1 MLTPKRKGSDYHHGD
16 LKSAAVL
23 AARNLIQSGG
33 QQALGIRRV
42 AEKLGVTAPALYR
55 HFTSLDELLYAVSC
69 DVRAELGELMV
80 TRRSE
85 VHPSRNK
92 RKYEIDKFRAI
103 GDAYV
108 DYAQKF
114 PKLFEI
120 AFIQKGEE
128 PVGEYS
134 ELAWNILNESV
145 ENFVTLGITPKSKRA
160 TAPLVAWSA
169 VHGLATLVANQSIA
183 SSDIPFFRESVMA
196 GIEDSLLKKD

>member
-23 AARNLIQSGG
+23 AARNLIDGGG

-55 HFTSLDELLYAVSC
+55 HFASLDELLYAVSC
-69 DVRAELGELMV
+69 DVRAELGELMLM
-80 TRRSE
+80 RRSE
-85 VHPSRNK
+85 VRPIRDK
-92 RKYEIDKFRAI
+92 RKYEIEKFRAI

-108 DYAQKF
+108 DYAQWH
-114 PKLFEI
+114 PRLFEV
-120 AFIQKGEE
+120 AFIHHGEE
-128 PVGEYS
+128 EVGEYS

-145 ENFVTLGITPKSKRA
+145 ENFVILGLTPKSKRA
-160 TAPLVAWSA
+160 TAPLIAWSA

-183 SSDIPFFRESVMA
+183 SSDVPFFRESVMA
-196 GIEDSLLKKD
+196 GIQDSLLEKN